1 MTANVRITQVLLK
14 RGNTAAASNYTGPV
28 GEVVIDTGLQNL
40 RIQDGTT
47 PGGHLLSGTGGSN
60 YNNANVKTYLGQ
72 FDGNLVPSANVT
84 YSLGDSTHRWKE
96 LWLSGNTIH
105 LGSSTINV
113 DNGNLAINGIP
124 VSATL
129 NTLNL
134 AIASTNSNVSA
145 VTAAWTANAVAQQT
159 RIANLQ
165 TQISTISLT
174 PGPQGPQGE
183 QGLQGPQGIQ
193 GIQGNTGPRGLQ
205 GEQGIQGNVGP
216 QGPQGIQ
223 GIQGNAGPRGEQGI
237 QGNVGPQGTQGNVGP
252 TGPQGIQGNIG
263 PQGPQGIQGV
273 KGDRG
278 DQGISVTLVGNV
290 ALPED
295 LNFSGNAGEAYIV
308 TSTGNLYFWNTT
320 VTNWVDIGPIVG
332 PRGDKGD
339 TGEQGPAGATG
350 PQGDTGPE
358 GPTGPQ
364 GEPGPKGD
372 TGDQGP
378 QGETGATGPQ
388 GPQGIQGNVGPQ
400 GPQGIQGNVGPTGAT
415 GATGSQGPQ
424 GAAGVGV
431 PVGGAAGQVLAKVD
445 GDDYHTEWVN
455 QTGGGTDTG
464 YFGFGTNVLYNKDDS
479 NQGLYIAPGGE
490 STSFVYVP
498 GNSESDGT
506 PVQITNTSG
515 TGEVRLQAY
524 NRRWLFGA
532 DGAITFPDNTIQST
546 AFTGNASS
554 LVNGQ
559 YSVELDSTGDLIM
572 PDDSDIW
579 FNYGYV
585 GQSANIQDNALRVSG
600 GNLVVINTSEDGTQ
614 WKFTADG
621 NLVLP
626 TILDFSSSPAGYLSG
641 NIVFGDG
648 TVQNTAYIRTAPV
661 KVGTGAEGVEGDLWY
676 NTADGRLYVDV
687 NNDGTITWVDASP
700 SVIPGNMVAWDN
712 DAIEFPDG
720 SIQSTAAGVYAGN
733 TAPTSGFAWYNTE
746 DGRTYNKVD
755 GVWVD
760 ANPSVVPGDIVT
772 YNSDGNIAL
781 GDGGQLTWAN
791 GKSILSSIS
800 ASSDRIRNGSQV
812 FKVQNNGSVMFPDG
826 STQDTAYTGLP
837 TDIAAYII
845 AGDGTSYNV
854 PGALRAVQNDANWA
868 FGFAHPGGET
878 YYTRTTFWGASY
890 NERGFQVYDNSI
902 NQSRFTV
909 TGTGNVVIESGGRLV
924 FPDGTSM
931 TTAATGSGTSYGDSN
946 VAAYLT
952 ANPQTGTYGNSNVAS
967 YLTSGSYATMTDIST
982 AINSLIGS
990 APGTLDTLQEIAANL
1005 ASEAG
1010 AIGSITNSIVNTNS
1024 NVSAANAAIATLQS
1038 QVYTNSNVA
1047 SYLPSY
1053 SGNIAGLTLTDQ
1065 FRLLGAAPSSLAGS
1079 SGDLAGAVRVDSN
1092 YIYYCTADY
1101 ADQHYTAVAGT
1112 QYVNSTYYIIKGSYP
1127 QPQVGWLFTSVR
1139 YGADQV
1145 ITGVVDGG
1153 GLGWG
1158 IQVSGVIQNNGT
1170 VTQDNNIGFY
1180 NPTYPTIWKQIP
1192 WSATDYSNVNVA
1204 AYLSAQGITSANI
1217 GGSQAYANTRV
1228 GALEANIGSFYT
1240 YANTAFTGGG
1250 STYSNANVA
1259 SYLPTYSGN
1268 IGAANIVTTGA
1279 TSGNI
1284 SGANYISANVF
1295 QVSTG
1300 IFWANGV
1307 AWSSSAGGGTT
1318 YTNANAS
1325 AFLAAFG
1332 SNSISTTG
1340 NITAGNVNANQF
1352 GNSVG
1357 TTATYSGNVTA
1368 LNIITTGTYGN
1379 ITNANV
1385 ISANN
1390 VVVSGFGVTMANRP
1404 AFRIYG
1410 GSPSWFN
1417 TSNVNLKGT
1426 SIVVDYNQGNYFNS
1440 TTGIFTAPV
1449 GGLYSVTLNARVGS
1463 NNGQNQMVV
1472 GKNGLATAGNVVV
1485 MWESDTNTGTAIHY
1499 GVSTTI
1505 KLAANDWLSA
1515 NITVGNI
1522 QFDQNDSWTVTYI
1535 G

>member
-14 RGNTAAASNYTGPV
+14 RGNTTAASNYTGPV
-28 GEVVIDTGLQNL
+28 GEVVIDTGLQTL
-40 RIQDGTT
+40 RIQDGVT
-47 PGGHLLSGTGGSN
+47 PGGQLIRTGSSN
-60 YNNANVKTYLGQ
+60 TTITSATVNNA
-72 FDGNLVPSANVT
+72 GNLIITLN
-84 YSLGDSTHRWKE
+84 
-96 LWLSGNTIH
+96 GN
-105 LGSSTINV
+105 STINA
-113 DNGNLAINGIP
+113 GN
-124 VSATL
+124 V
-129 NTLNL
+129 
-134 AIASTNSNVSA
+134 V
-145 VTAAWTANAVAQQT
+145 
-159 RIANLQ
+159 
-165 TQISTISLT
+165 
-174 PGPQGPQGE
+174 GPQGPQGN
-183 QGLQGPQGIQ
+183 QGIQGVQGIQ

-205 GEQGIQGNVGP
+205 GEQGIQGNTGP

-223 GIQGNAGPRGEQGI
+223 GIQGNTGPRGEQGI
-237 QGNVGPQGTQGNVGP
+237 QGNVGPQGIQGNVGA
-252 TGPQGIQGNIG
+252 TGPQGIQGNVG
-263 PQGPQGIQGV
+263 PQGIQGIQGV

-290 ALPED
+290 TLPSD

-378 QGETGATGPQ
+378 QGETGAAGPQ

-445 GDDYHTEWVN
+445 GDDYHTEWVD
-455 QTGGGTDTG
+455 QTGGTADTG
-464 YFGFGTNVLYNKDDS
+464 SIGFSGTVIYNKDDY

-515 TGEVRLQAY
+515 TGEIKLQAY
-524 NRRWLFGA
+524 NRRWVFGA
-532 DGAITFPDNTIQST
+532 SGAITFPDNTIQST

-559 YSVELDSTGDLIM
+559 YSVELDSTGDLRM

-600 GNLVVINTSEDGTQ
+600 GNSVVINTSEDSTQ

-687 NNDGTITWVDASP
+687 NNNGTITWVDASP

-746 DGRTYNKVD
+746 DGRTYNKVN

-760 ANPSVVPGDIVT
+760 ANPTVVPGDIVT
-772 YNSDGNIAL
+772 YNSDGNITL

-837 TDIAAYII
+837 TDITAYFV
-845 AGDGTSYNV
+845 AGNGTSYHV
-854 PGALRAVQNDANWA
+854 PGALRATQNDANWA
-868 FGFAHPGGET
+868 FGFVHPGGET

-931 TTAATGSGTSYGDSN
+931 TTAATGSGSSYGDSN
-946 VAAYLT
+946 VSAYLT
-952 ANPQTGTYGNSNVAS
+952 ANPPAGTYTNSNVAAYLYDANLSLHSVNFTSSPVSNFGTGIQWPNGVFQTEYFGNTQVAAYLVTNPQSGTYSNSNVAS
-967 YLTSGSYATMTDIST
+967 YLASGSLETAWVNGNLTVGNLTVNGTTTTINTSNYTVDDNIIQLADSNPANTLDIGFVGHRT
-982 AINSLIGS
+982 INSTLQHTGLVRDASSNRWTFFSNVITQ
-990 APGTLDTLQEIAANL
+990 PGTTVDMTQALLDDLQLGTLYADSL
-1005 ASEAG
+1005 H
-1010 AIGSITNSIVNTNS
+1010 
-1024 NVSAANAAIATLQS
+1024 
-1038 QVYTNSNVA
+1038 
-1047 SYLPSY
+1047 
-1053 SGNIAGLTLTDQ
+1053 LTGT
-1065 FRLLGAAPSSLAGS
+1065 APSSLTGEA
-1079 SGDLAGAVRVDSN
+1079 GDLAGDIHVDSN

-1112 QYVNSTYYIIKGSYP
+1112 QYVNTTYYIIKGSYP

-1153 GLGWG
+1153 NLGWG
-1158 IQVSGVIQNNGT
+1158 IQVSGVIQNNGN

-1192 WSATDYSNVNVA
+1192 WSATNYSNVNVA

-1217 GGSQAYANTRV
+1217 GGSQSYANTRV
-1228 GALEANIGSFYT
+1228 GALEANIGSFYA
-1240 YANTAFTGGG
+1240 YANATYSTGGG

-1390 VVVSGFGVTMANRP
+1390 VVVSGYGVTMANRP